1 MKKSF
6 ISCEIYYY
14 PYKLESGDTITINNE
29 EAHHIVKVMRHKVGD
44 KIKLTD
50 GSGFE
55 YEGIIKKIFYK
66 EKKLTVEILKKEFLP
81 REPNIEI
88 TLASSPLKGENT
100 EIMLSKAVELGI
112 RIFQPVYF
120 KNTVAKI
127 SENKLKRLV
136 KVAVSSL
143 KTSAGTILPQIS
155 KPLFFQDLIK
165 GFSLYDEVLLAYED
179 SETKLST
186 VLNKKANK
194 ILLIIGPEGG
204 FVEEEIEIATQKGA
218 KLFSLGKRRL
228 RSETAAI
235 VALSLILYEFN
246 NI

>member
-6 ISCEIYYY
+6 ISWEIYYY
-14 PYKLESGDTITINNE
+14 PYKLETGEMITIDNE
-29 EAHHIVKVMRHKVGD
+29 EAHHIIRVMRHKVGD

-50 GSGFE
+50 GRGFE

-66 EKKLTVEILKKEFLP
+66 EKKLTIEILKKEFLP
-81 REPNIEI
+81 REPNVEI

-143 KTSAGTILPQIS
+143 KTCAGTILPQVA

-165 GFSLYDEVLLAYED
+165 GFSSYDEVLLAYED

-186 VLNKKANK
+186 VLNKKGNK

-204 FVEEEIEIATQKGA
+204 FAEEEIKIATQKGA